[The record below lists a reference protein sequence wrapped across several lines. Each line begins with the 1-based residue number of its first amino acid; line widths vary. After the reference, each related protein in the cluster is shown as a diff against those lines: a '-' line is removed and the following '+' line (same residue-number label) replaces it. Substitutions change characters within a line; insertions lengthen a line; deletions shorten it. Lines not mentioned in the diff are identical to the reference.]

1 MYLERR
7 HWDIDLLEHLDA
19 YIDEGEEQLRERHKQ
34 QSGIV
39 VDEATEF
46 VPVST

>member
-19 YIDEGEEQLRERHKQ
+19 YIDEGEEQLRERDKQ
-34 QSGIV
+34 QSSIV
-39 VDEATEF
+39 IDET
-46 VPVST
+46 S